1 MSSDWLF
8 IRMVVNVTNLEAW
21 QSIAV
26 SILLLSM
33 VTVPM
38 ALLNRCERKRKK

>member
-1 MSSDWLF
+1 MS
-8 IRMVVNVTNLEAW
+8 TLEVW

-33 VTVPM
+33 VTIPM